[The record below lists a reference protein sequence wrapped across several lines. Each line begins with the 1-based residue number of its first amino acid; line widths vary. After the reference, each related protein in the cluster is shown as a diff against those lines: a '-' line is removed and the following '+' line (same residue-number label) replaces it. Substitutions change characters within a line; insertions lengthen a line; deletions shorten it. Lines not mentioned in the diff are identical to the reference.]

1 MPVPY
6 TARCEIDRVR
16 SERHARS
23 QRERILSLVYRGK
36 STHSFVR
43 IRRVDT
49 PHVNRTH
56 RLRSGSERKHQHSE
70 RSETP
75 ARGRQNMNDTDAA
88 LILSI
93 LTILLER
100 GITPLNS
107 MDAQAIAQLS
117 AAARARISQIKR
129 QND

>member
-1 MPVPY
+1 
-6 TARCEIDRVR
+6 
-16 SERHARS
+16 
-23 QRERILSLVYRGK
+23 
-36 STHSFVR
+36 
-43 IRRVDT
+43 
-49 PHVNRTH
+49 
-56 RLRSGSERKHQHSE
+56 
-70 RSETP
+70 
-75 ARGRQNMNDTDAA
+75 MNDTDAA